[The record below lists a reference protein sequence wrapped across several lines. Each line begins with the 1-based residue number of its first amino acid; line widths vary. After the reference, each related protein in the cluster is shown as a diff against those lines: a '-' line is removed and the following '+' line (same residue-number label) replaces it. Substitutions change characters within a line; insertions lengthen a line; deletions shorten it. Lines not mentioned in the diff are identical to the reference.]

1 VPPARTLSPREL
13 GKIRWKGHAVFQC
26 LGHYE
31 LLPYPKTLILKERSF
46 SLFPAL
52 RARAG
57 RESFIRSHWFL
68 HPNDIRPGAMA
79 GRSDLRYVILSRYV
93 EGAATQLVP
102 VSRAAAIQELMTA
115 EFNLSLFGGR
125 AWNPLADLVG
135 SAERSGWS
143 AEPGRSGPSHCPLT
157 SGNREEQAARATE
170 PGGP

>member
-1 VPPARTLSPREL
+1 VPPARTLSPQEL

-135 SAERSGWS
+135 SARTFRLVSGTWAKRSKPLPPDQRKQG
-143 AEPGRSGPSHCPLT
+143 GTGGSGD
-157 SGNREEQAARATE
+157 R